1 MVGMRDV
8 AKEAGVSLSTV
19 SLVVNKTGY
28 VSDDMRARVK
38 AAMKELNYVPNELA
52 RNLYKNRTNL
62 VGVIVPT
69 IRHPFFATLTAHLQR
84 ELAAQGL
91 RTMLCSTAD
100 AENGEVEY
108 VDMLRRHMMD
118 GIIVCSHTTHPNDYW
133 TSIHRPIVA
142 FDRVLG
148 GGIASIGSDHEQ
160 GGRLMAHML
169 VNTGAHHVVM
179 IGGPRDQFFDL
190 AARNGDSPDDFD
202 LHKTT
207 FPAVRY
213 YLTLEQELKAAGVR
227 YEYVEAGNVED
238 FQGYKNAVNAVLNSM
253 PVDGVDAV
261 VSSDIGAALC
271 VREAMRRHI
280 SIPRDLQIIA
290 YDGTYLTD
298 LAGMKMTAVAQNF
311 DKIAQVAVGN
321 IVRAIAK
328 EGDAKADTTS
338 ATGRKPYEPDV
349 LIPGRYHALSGPY
362 RPSLDGPFYLLSGSF
377 RLIRN
382 RRSDR
387 SSTRPRACG
396 PNGSHR

>member
-108 VDMLRRHMMD
+108 VDMLRRHMM
-118 GIIVCSHTTHPNDYW
+118 
-133 TSIHRPIVA
+133 
-142 FDRVLG
+142 
-148 GGIASIGSDHEQ
+148 

-349 LIPGRYHALSGPY
+349 LIPV
-362 RPSLDGPFYLLSGSF
+362 
-377 RLIRN
+377 
-382 RRSDR
+382 
-387 SSTRPRACG
+387 TRKLGDTTR
-396 PNGSHR
+396 